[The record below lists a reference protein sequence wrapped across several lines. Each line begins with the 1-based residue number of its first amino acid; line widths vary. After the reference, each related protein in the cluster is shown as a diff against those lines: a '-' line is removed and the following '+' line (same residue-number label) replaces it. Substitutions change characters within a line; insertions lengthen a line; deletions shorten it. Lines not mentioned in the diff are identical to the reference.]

1 MNLFFLR
8 NEITFYELKCRN
20 QLQHVCYIVNKKPL
34 MNKGMRRGI
43 ALQKIFTGFAALLFA
58 SSLFAQIPTNG
69 LDVKHYTFRIGLN
82 DSTNIVAGKAEITT
96 AFLKPENQVVLDLV
110 NKNEDGKGMTVTSV
124 SKKGVAIKFEQ
135 DSQHLILDDKGKPGK
150 ENTYSISYQGIPS
163 DGLIISN
170 NIFGQRT
177 FFGDNWPNR
186 AHNWLPCNDHLSD
199 KATVD
204 FIVTAP
210 DHYQVVSNGRLV
222 EETNLSHDLKLTH
235 WKEDVPLPT
244 KIMVIGVAE
253 FAVNHLEKVD
263 GVPVSSWIYPADR
276 ETGFKHYAMATDIL
290 KWFINR
296 IAPYPFEK
304 LANVQSTTIF
314 GGMENAGCIFYYEKS
329 VDSKGV
335 ESLLTHEIAHQWF
348 GDNVTEKDWPHL
360 WLSEGFA
367 TYMTDLYL
375 EKKYG
380 EDSLKNLL
388 RTQRRQ
394 VVGYAVT
401 HKTPVVDTT
410 ESRHLMK
417 LLNDNS
423 YQKGAWVLHMLRRKL
438 GDSLFWKGIRTYY
451 KTYAGKNANTNDL
464 EKIFE
469 KVSGQNLQTFFK
481 QWLFTPGQ
489 PVLKVDWK
497 YNSSK
502 KVVSLQIE
510 QQQTNLFQF
519 PLQVGFTNG
528 EKTFFK
534 TIDIKD
540 KTIEKIIAISFK
552 PENIEVDPNV
562 NLLFSLQ

>member
-1 MNLFFLR
+1 
-8 NEITFYELKCRN
+8 
-20 QLQHVCYIVNKKPL
+20 
-34 MNKGMRRGI
+34 MNKGMLPVI
-43 ALQKIFTGFAALLFA
+43 SIKKVLAGFFVLFSA
-58 SSLFAQIPTNG
+58 SSLVAQMPANG
-69 LDVKHYTFRIGLN
+69 LDVKHYTFRLALN
-82 DSTNIVAGKAEITT
+82 DSNDIIRGEADVTT
-96 AFLKPENQVVLDLV
+96 AFLKPENKVVLDLV

-124 SKKGVAIKFEQ
+124 LKKGSAIKFEQ
-135 DSQHLILDDKGKPGK
+135 DAQHLTIEDRGAPGE
-150 ENTYSISYQGIPS
+150 ENTYSISYEGIPA

-170 NIFGQRT
+170 NVFGQRT

-210 DHYQVVSNGRLV
+210 DHYQVISNGRLV
-222 EETNLSHDLKLTH
+222 EETNLPHELKLTH
-235 WKEDVPLPT
+235 WKEEVPLPT
-244 KIMVIGVAE
+244 KIMVIGVTG
-253 FAVNHLEKVD
+253 FAVENLGKVD
-263 GVPVSSWIYPADR
+263 GVPVSSWVYPRDR
-276 ETGFKHYAMATDIL
+276 ETGFEHYAIATDIL
-290 KWFINR
+290 KWFIDH

-329 VDSKGV
+329 VNSRRV
-335 ESLLTHEIAHQWF
+335 ESLLAHEIAHQWF

-375 EKKYG
+375 EHKYG

-388 RTQRRQ
+388 KTQRTQ
-394 VVGYAVT
+394 VVDYSVT
-401 HKTPVVDTT
+401 HKKPVVDTS
-410 ESRHLMK
+410 ESKHLMA

-438 GDSLFWKGIRTYY
+438 GDSLFWRGIRTYY

-464 EKIFE
+464 EKVFE
-469 KVSGQNLQTFFK
+469 KVSAQNLQTFFE
-481 QWLFTPGQ
+481 QWLFAPGQ
-489 PVLKVDWK
+489 PMLKVDWK

-510 QQQTNLFQF
+510 QQQSNLFQF
-519 PLQVGFTNG
+519 PLEIGFSDGHRNV
-528 EKTFFK
+528 
-534 TIDIKD
+534 I
-540 KTIEKIIAISFK
+540 KTIEVKDKISRTNIALPFV
-552 PENIEVDPNV
+552 PENVTVDPNV
-562 NLLFSLQ
+562 NLLFALQ